1 MKKQSGVLC
10 EIIFRD
16 HKSGIITSRIGKIN
30 KSQLTYLS
38 TTSKNFIKFNES
50 YNPPILKTDIQQI
63 IIHHDSS
70 KIPIEKE
77 DSIIIKYLN
86 SQKKVEIS

>member
-1 MKKQSGVLC
+1 MKKQSDVLC

-16 HKSGIITSRIGKIN
+16 HKSGIITIRTGKIN
-30 KSQLTYLS
+30 KSQLTYS
-38 TTSKNFIKFNES
+38 SPTSNNFIIFNES

-63 IIHHDSS
+63 IIHHDNN

-77 DSIIIKYLN
+77 DSIIIKHLN
-86 SQKKVEIS
+86 SQKKGEIS

>member
-1 MKKQSGVLC
+1 MKKPSDVLC

-16 HKSGIITSRIGKIN
+16 HKSGIISSRIGKIN
-30 KSQLTYLS
+30 KSQLTFLS
-38 TTSKNFIKFNES
+38 INSNNFIIFKDS

-63 IIHHDSS
+63 IIHHNNS
-70 KIPIEKE
+70 KIPIDKE

-86 SQKKVEIS
+86 SQKTGKIS

>member
-1 MKKQSGVLC
+1 MKKQSDMLC

-30 KSQLTYLS
+30 KAQLTNLS

-63 IIHHDSS
+63 IIHHDNS
-70 KIPIEKE
+70 KITIEKE
-77 DSIIIKYLN
+77 DSIIIKYMN
-86 SQKKVEIS
+86 SQKTGVIS